1 MSKENSRK
9 TESDRLIRSF
19 AMPPELDAKLQAMA
33 EKEDRSLSWLIVK
46 AIREMIERD
55 EKGGKSS

>member
-1 MSKENSRK
+1 
-9 TESDRLIRSF
+9 
-19 AMPPELDAKLQAMA
+19 MPPELDAKLQAMA